1 MLQHKGPALPLE
13 VHAVHRAG
21 GFNCAESCP
30 CGTDGS
36 VCVVCLRVLYPADVT
51 VAFRDIVTQMRETIG
66 AQLETPMKFSGQ
78 VRVMTS

>member
-1 MLQHKGPALPLE
+1 M
-13 VHAVHRAG
+13 
-21 GFNCAESCP
+21 
-30 CGTDGS
+30 
-36 VCVVCLRVLYPADVT
+36 CVVCLRVLYPADVT